1 MFQTSN
7 HLPLKVTKFGVF
19 VITGVIVKFSMFF
32 TEKMSLFFRCGFCF
46 HDFLLPV
53 FKECLE
59 TFLFNMTKSFLLR
72 KTAICVS
79 LEYNGRNGKLSSGS
93 VDSIILGTPGA
104 AYWDGTWVVAKVALL
119 AL

>member
-1 MFQTSN
+1 M
-7 HLPLKVTKFGVF
+7 
-19 VITGVIVKFSMFF
+19 M
-32 TEKMSLFFRCGFCF
+32 
-46 HDFLLPV
+46 
-53 FKECLE
+53 
-59 TFLFNMTKSFLLR
+59 KSFLLR